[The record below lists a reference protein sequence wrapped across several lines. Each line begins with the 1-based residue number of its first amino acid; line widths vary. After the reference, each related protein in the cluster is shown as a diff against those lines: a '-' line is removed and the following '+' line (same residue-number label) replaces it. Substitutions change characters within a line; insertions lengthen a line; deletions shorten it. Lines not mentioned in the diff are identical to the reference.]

1 MVLYPLGPLSSTM
14 GQSTDIAGPVRDT
27 DEIAERAD
35 LDDSVA
41 AYASVILTEL
51 HSNDYQ
57 IPADGRTY
65 AAVVYVAARDEGTAI
80 TLSEI
85 AEASG
90 VEETAVARE
99 KSRVV
104 DALDISP
111 SLLPPSAFLD
121 RYSDT
126 LAVPT
131 EVVSEAVDL
140 VREGNESGLWGSR
153 SAAVVAAACLYAA
166 DKVVGADAL
175 RQKDFEEVGVSRT
188 SVRDSYREALSLRD
202 MEESTRKSRSTLE
215 GSCLDPLRDSV
226 RDLSDEFDHVP
237 AYVVSD
243 ALERVDDL
251 DGEREWLVG
260 KSVSPVAAAV
270 LWLTADESRVDLTQS
285 EVADA
290 AGTHKV
296 TVNRRVSG
304 LRERIDV

>member
-27 DEIAERAD
+27 DKIADRAD
-35 LDDSVA
+35 LNDSIA
-41 AYASVILTEL
+41 AYASVILDEL
-51 HSNDYQ
+51 ESDDYQ

-65 AAVVYVAARDEGTAI
+65 AAVVYVAARDEGKAL

-85 AEASG
+85 ADAAG

-99 KSRVV
+99 KHRVV

-121 RYSDT
+121 RYADS
-126 LAVPT
+126 LPVPT

-140 VREGNESGLWGSR
+140 VREGNESGLWGAR
-153 SAAVVAAACLYAA
+153 SPAVVAAACLYAA
-166 DKVVGADAL
+166 DKVVGADSL

-188 SVRDSYREALSLRD
+188 SVRDSYREAISLRD
-202 MEESTRKSRSTLE
+202 MEASTRKPRSTIE
-215 GSCLDPLRDSV
+215 GECLDPIRDSV
-226 RDLSDEFDHVP
+226 RDLSDEFDDVP
-237 AYVVSD
+237 EYVVSR

-251 DGEREWLVG
+251 DVSREWLVG
-260 KSVSPVAAAV
+260 KSVSPIAAAV
-270 LWLTADESRVDLTQS
+270 LWLTADDSRVDLTQS

-304 LRERIDV
+304 LRERLNA